1 MGHCSDILVVNKKS
15 EIETTVEQH
24 MLYNS
29 SLHHNNLKIYDKEF
43 DSYEEAED
51 YLSDLR
57 NNGAVKFREYELK
70 NKTQQQLNL
79 ENKTLEIRRELNKP
93 IQKQEIKK
101 LREKLPVLDSKI
113 QELELKRRKKK
124 FTVKWAIKVVF

>member
-1 MGHCSDILVVNKKS
+1 MEYADILVVNKKS

-29 SLHHNNLKIYDKEF
+29 SLRHSNLKIYDKEF

-57 NNGAVKFREYELK
+57 NDTAVKFREYELK

-79 ENKTLEIRRELNKP
+79 ETKALEIRRKLNQP
-93 IQKQEIKK
+93 ISKQEVKK
-101 LREKLPVLDSKI
+101 LREKFPALDSKI
-113 QELELKRRKKK
+113 QQLEIKRRKKK

>member
-1 MGHCSDILVVNKKS
+1 MEYADILVVNKKS

-79 ENKTLEIRRELNKP
+79 ENKTLEIRRKLNQP
-93 IQKQEIKK
+93 ISKQEVKK

-113 QELELKRRKKK
+113 KELELKRRKKK

>member
-1 MGHCSDILVVNKKS
+1 MEYADILVVNKKS

-29 SLHHNNLKIYDKEF
+29 NLRHSNLKIYDKEF

-57 NNGAVKFREYELK
+57 NDGAVKFREYELK

-79 ENKTLEIRRELNKP
+79 ENKALEIRRELNKP

-113 QELELKRRKKK
+113 QELQLKRRKKK
-124 FTVKWAIKVVF
+124 FTVKWAVKVVF

>member
-1 MGHCSDILVVNKKS
+1 
-15 EIETTVEQH
+15 

-29 SLHHNNLKIYDKEF
+29 SLLHNSLEIYDKEF

-70 NKTQQQLNL
+70 NKTKQQVNL
-79 ENKTLEIRRELNKP
+79 ENKALEIRRELNKP
-93 IQKQEIKK
+93 IQKQEVKK

-113 QELELKRRKKK
+113 QELQLKRRKKK
-124 FTVKWAIKVVF
+124 FTIKWAVKVVF